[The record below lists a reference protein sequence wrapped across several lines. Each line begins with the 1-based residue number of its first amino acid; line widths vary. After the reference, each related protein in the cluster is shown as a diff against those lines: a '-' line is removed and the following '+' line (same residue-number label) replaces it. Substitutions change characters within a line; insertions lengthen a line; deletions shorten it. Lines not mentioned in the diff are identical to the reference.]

1 MKKAKKNQRAAE
13 RMTQLFS
20 PPLFGHF
27 AVWVVVWV
35 KPVPVD
41 FREAL
46 FLK

>member
-1 MKKAKKNQRAAE
+1 MG
-13 RMTQLFS
+13 LFLVHFLGYS
-20 PPLFGHF
+20 LF
-27 AVWVVVWV
+27 AVWVMVWV

>member
-1 MKKAKKNQRAAE
+1 MITIILSAA
-13 RMTQLFS
+13 L
-20 PPLFGHF
+20 GHF

>member
-1 MKKAKKNQRAAE
+1 
-13 RMTQLFS
+13 MTQS
-20 PPLFGHF
+20 SAPTLFGHF
-27 AVWVVVWV
+27 AVWVAVWV